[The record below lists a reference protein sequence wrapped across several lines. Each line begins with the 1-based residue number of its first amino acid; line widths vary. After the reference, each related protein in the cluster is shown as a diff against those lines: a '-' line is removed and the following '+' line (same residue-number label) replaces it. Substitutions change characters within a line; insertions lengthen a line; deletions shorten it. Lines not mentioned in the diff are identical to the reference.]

1 MSVNGAKMPRLGSAR
16 LGSARLGSARLGSA
30 RLGSARQKYRTF
42 YSVCQVLILSNRQVK
57 SGNWVNYALFPDFSF
72 VGRGRAA
79 ETLRLNVRCC
89 GCFYMVLS
97 IYLLRQQFLM
107 I

>member
-16 LGSARLGSARLGSA
+16 
-30 RLGSARQKYRTF
+30 QKYCTF

-57 SGNWVNYALFPDFSF
+57 SGNWVYYALFPDFSF
-72 VGRGRAA
+72 AGRGRTA

-89 GCFYMVLS
+89 GCFYSLLS
-97 IYLLRQQFLM
+97 VYLL
-107 I
+107 